1 MILQQVAIAPHL
13 MEATKAAALE
23 WHLPIAWLVAQIWYE
38 SDGYRQ
44 YAKRVEPG
52 FLRRYGD
59 TVKDYTLQLG
69 STTARLWD
77 RNPIDFCSSYGLMQ
91 IMWSTAYER
100 GFVCVYP
107 SELFAI
113 HQNLYYGCA
122 ELHRQLVRAGGDLG
136 VALDAYND
144 GRINARGMDGELVD
158 VDYTNRIRAAYGQVW
173 GVSKVPDFPVGLL

>member
-1 MILQQVAIAPHL
+1 MILQVSIPPYL
-13 MEATKAAALE
+13 VEATKAAALE
-23 WHLPIAWLVAQIWYE
+23 WRLPVPWLVAQIWHE
-38 SDGYRQ
+38 SDGYRP

-52 FLRRYGD
+52 FLRRYGK
-59 TVKDYTLQLG
+59 TVEGYTLQLG
-69 STTARLWD
+69 TTTALLGE

-107 SELFAI
+107 SELFDI

-122 ELHRQLVRAGGDLG
+122 ELHRLLVRADGDLG

-144 GRINARGMDGELVD
+144 GRITA
-158 VDYTNRIRAAYGQVW
+158 RIRSV
-173 GVSKVPDFPVGLL
+173 